1 MVELDA
7 DHVPDRRAEAVLARR
22 HRRQHEHLVQV
33 KQHPAIKIIQLD
45 EYTVGRICLTRGS
58 SRSNIGLLLRML

>member
-1 MVELDA
+1 MSPELVAHDAVDEDVDGGVDDEEEVVELDA

-33 KQHPAIKIIQLD
+33 KQHP
-45 EYTVGRICLTRGS
+45 VS
-58 SRSNIGLLLRML
+58 SR